1 MCFEERIQQMMFIH
15 EHIKKRKT
23 GSYRELGARL
33 NMSKSNIA
41 RIFETLR
48 GCGAEIEFD
57 TLLNSYYYKNTFDIE
72 LTIKR

>member
-15 EHIKKRKT
+15 EHIKKRRT
-23 GSYRELGARL
+23 GSYRDLGARL
-33 NMSKSNIA
+33 KMSKSNVC

-48 GCGAEIEFD
+48 GFGAEIEFD
-57 TLLNSYYYKNTFDIE
+57 EMLNSYYYKNTFDIE

>member
-1 MCFEERIQQMMFIH
+1 MMFIH

-33 NMSKSNIA
+33 NMSMSNIA

-48 GCGAEIEFD
+48 RFGAEIEFD